1 MLSVKNYIRTFV
13 RKPSGFV
20 QLAGRDHGHHYPS
33 RASLTRGYFSTCA
46 QKKMGAHW
54 APIYVLAL
62 SAPALFRIHPV
73 DPTLSLADLHFI
85 A

>member
-20 QLAGRDHGHHYPS
+20 QLAGRDPGHHCPS
-33 RASLTRGYFSTCA
+33 RASLTEGIFPPVH
-46 QKKMGAHW
+46 KKMGAQW

-73 DPTLSLADLHFI
+73 DPTLALADLHLI

>member
-13 RKPSGFV
+13 RKPSWFV
-20 QLAGRDHGHHYPS
+20 HLVDCDYAHRQPSQVHSARD
-33 RASLTRGYFSTCA
+33 YFSTCA
-46 QKKMGAHW
+46 QKKMGARR

>member
-13 RKPSGFV
+13 RKPSGPA
-20 QLAGRDHGHHYPS
+20 QLADRDPGHHYPS
-33 RASLTRGYFSTCA
+33 RTSLTEGIFPPVH
-46 QKKMGAHW
+46 KKMGAHW